1 MRVLLVAPDAGD
13 LAEYL
18 RGRGHEVKEVYVND
32 LALRAAEAF
41 APDAVLYLE
50 HPQSAAPHEDVLKD
64 LVLAGL
70 RVVLAARRESRLVP
84 FAGALGVRDFVFLP
98 AGPEEVLRR
107 LENPAAPGEAAEAVR
122 GLAARGA
129 VLVVSGTAPTPAADA
144 AAAPAD
150 GAEGRGVLAALA
162 RRLRRPRKP
171 GGQDAPEFPEAPAGS
186 AAEAPPDPYRD
197 ALTGCFVRRYLL
209 ERFSPDGPYAV
220 VFLDLDSFKPVNDL
234 LGHEAGDRVLAA
246 FGKMLRDNLKGR
258 DLAVRWGGDEFVLV
272 LPGTSRRDAERVVG
286 NLRAAW
292 EECAPD
298 TGNLRVGFSAGVA
311 LGRTAEDLARAVRA
325 ADREMYAN
333 KGAARAGA
341 PGVPHTSGVP
351 EAREA
356 GREDFWETARQV
368 AAGLFWALSL
378 TVLVSAAVWSA
389 DFVASFFGVEYPAL
403 RAAAR
408 LVEEAWKTAWLAVA
422 RR

>member
-1 MRVLLVAPDAGD
+1 VRVLVAAPEADF
-13 LAEYL
+13 LCMYL
-18 RGRGHEVKEVYVND
+18 RAAGHEPKALYAND
-32 LALRAAEAF
+32 LAVETARRCGAET
-41 APDAVLYLE
+41 AVYFETLE
-50 HPQSAAPHEDVLKD
+50 PAAPHEEVLKA

-70 RVVLAARRESRLVP
+70 RVVLAARRESPLVP

-107 LENPAAPGEAAEAVR
+107 LENPAAPEEAAEAVR
-122 GLAARGA
+122 GLAAPRA
-129 VLVVSGTAPTPAADA
+129 AARETLALTPEAETPAG
-144 AAAPAD
+144 

-162 RRLRRPRKP
+162 RRLRRPRRP
-171 GGQDAPEFPEAPAGS
+171 GGRDAPELPEAPAGS
-186 AAEAPPDPYRD
+186 GAEAPPDPYRD
-197 ALTGCFVRRYLL
+197 ALTGCLVRRYLL

-272 LPGTSRRDAERVVG
+272 LPGTSRKDAERVVG

-311 LGRTAEDLARAVRA
+311 LGRTAEDLGRAVRA

-341 PGVPHTSGVP
+341 PGVPQTSGVP

-356 GREDFWETARQV
+356 GREGFWETARQV

-389 DFVASFFGVEYPAL
+389 DFVASFFGVEHPAL

-408 LVEEAWKTAWLAVA
+408 FVEEIWKTVLAGVG
-422 RR
+422 R